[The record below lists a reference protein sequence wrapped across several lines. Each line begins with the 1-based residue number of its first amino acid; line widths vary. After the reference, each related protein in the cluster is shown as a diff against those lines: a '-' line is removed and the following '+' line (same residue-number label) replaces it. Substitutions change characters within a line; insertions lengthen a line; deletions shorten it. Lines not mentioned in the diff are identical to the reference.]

1 MQGLKFILNQYRE
14 TTANM
19 NVEKSYA
26 KVYRIDISFDNKTI
40 YLEPKEGY
48 TLSNKTVEGVRRA
61 IDKRNEPVNLGNTSD
76 GLKMKMSYQEMEEH
90 MRNNS
95 WKNVNRVNVG
105 LYAKRLGYEVYK
117 PMINGQIFHFYVNEQ
132 YRKLKGSI

>member
-1 MQGLKFILNQYRE
+1 
-14 TTANM
+14 
-19 NVEKSYA
+19 
-26 KVYRIDISFDNKTI
+26 
-40 YLEPKEGY
+40 
-48 TLSNKTVEGVRRA
+48 
-61 IDKRNEPVNLGNTSD
+61 
-76 GLKMKMSYQEMEEH
+76 MSYQEMEEH